1 MCALIVCLV
10 YFSVCSVVIRALF
23 VCFMHF
29 GALYVMFPETLKQ
42 AYLSNQLS
50 VRDEPKNTLYRR
62 RYVTICAIF
71 DSPDL
76 LAEEAVA
83 GSKHVAPPVL
93 GGPPIKN

>member
-1 MCALIVCLV
+1 
-10 YFSVCSVVIRALF
+10 
-23 VCFMHF
+23 
-29 GALYVMFPETLKQ
+29 MFPETLKR

-50 VRDEPKNTLYRR
+50 VRDEPKNTLYTTVYRR

-71 DSPDL
+71 DNPDL

-93 GGPPIKN
+93 GGSPIKN

>member
-1 MCALIVCLV
+1 
-10 YFSVCSVVIRALF
+10 
-23 VCFMHF
+23 
-29 GALYVMFPETLKQ
+29 MFTETLKW

-50 VRDEPKNTLYRR
+50 VRDEPKNTPYRR

-93 GGPPIKN
+93 EGPPIKN

>member
-1 MCALIVCLV
+1 
-10 YFSVCSVVIRALF
+10 
-23 VCFMHF
+23 
-29 GALYVMFPETLKQ
+29 MFTETLKR

-62 RYVTICAIF
+62 LYVTICAIF
-71 DSPDL
+71 DNPDL

-93 GGPPIKN
+93 GGPLIKN